1 MSMLIDR
8 NIKYDIYASLYV
20 VKYCVFA
27 VKMGKSR
34 TLCIVLD
41 CITVLIFVV
50 LREAPPTVS
59 GGPVLPIW
67 AGGWWGRVTADL
79 AHLEPQKMPHLHL
92 SPVCELASILLCLE
106 GFIDS
111 CFYSCGLLDLRR
123 SEPPLGRARPFSD
136 IHQGHTDTHSLVCQ
150 QLTR

>member
-50 LREAPPTVS
+50 LREAPSTVS

-92 SPVCELASILLCLE
+92 SPV
-106 GFIDS
+106 
-111 CFYSCGLLDLRR
+111 
-123 SEPPLGRARPFSD
+123 
-136 IHQGHTDTHSLVCQ
+136 
-150 QLTR
+150 

>member
-34 TLCIVLD
+34 ILCIVLD

-50 LREAPPTVS
+50 LHEAPPTVS
-59 GGPVLPIW
+59 GGLFCQYGRV
-67 AGGWWGRVTADL
+67 AGGGG
-79 AHLEPQKMPHLHL
+79 
-92 SPVCELASILLCLE
+92 S
-106 GFIDS
+106 
-111 CFYSCGLLDLRR
+111 
-123 SEPPLGRARPFSD
+123 
-136 IHQGHTDTHSLVCQ
+136 
-150 QLTR
+150 QLI